1 MHRFTNAQ
9 GIELIKEYEGFSQ
22 TPYICAAGR
31 PTIGFG
37 HKIRKKDKMVL
48 LTLAEAESLL
58 IQDLFIAERAVIRAV
73 SRELTDNQFAALVS
87 FTFNLGAAALQ
98 RSCLRQKV
106 NYGQDK
112 EAAREFLR
120 WVYVGGKRLQGL
132 ANRRRA
138 EGILFLKE

>member
-1 MHRFTNAQ
+1 MHRFTSVD
-9 GIELIKEYEGFSQ
+9 GIELIKEYEGFSP
-22 TPYICAAGR
+22 TPYICAAGH

-48 LTLAEAESLL
+48 LTLVEAESLL
-58 IQDLFIAERAVIRAV
+58 TQDLFIAERAVILAI
-73 SRELTDNQFAALVS
+73 SRELTDNQFAALAS

-120 WVYVGGKRLQGL
+120 WVYAGGKRLQGL

>member
-1 MHRFTNAQ
+1 MHRFTSAQ
-9 GIELIKEYEGFSQ
+9 GIELIKEYEGFSS
-22 TPYICAAGR
+22 TAYMCAAGCL
-31 PTIGFG
+31 TIGFG
-37 HKIRKKDKMVL
+37 HKIKKKDKMVVV
-48 LTLAEAESLL
+48 TPAEAESLL

-120 WVYVGGKRLQGL
+120 WVYAGGKRLPGL

>member
-1 MHRFTNAQ
+1 MHRFTSTQ
-9 GIELIKEYEGFSQ
+9 GIELIKEYEGFSS
-22 TPYICAAGR
+22 TPYICAAGHL
-31 PTIGFG
+31 TIGFG
-37 HKIRKKDKMVL
+37 HRVRKKDKMVL

-58 IQDLFIAERAVIRAV
+58 IQDLFIAERAVIRAI
-73 SRELTDNQFAALVS
+73 SRELSDNQFAALVS

-120 WVYVGGKRLQGL
+120 WVYAGGKRLQGL

-138 EGILFLKE
+138 EGALFLKE

>member
-1 MHRFTNAQ
+1 
-9 GIELIKEYEGFSQ
+9 
-22 TPYICAAGR
+22 
-31 PTIGFG
+31 
-37 HKIRKKDKMVL
+37 MVL

-138 EGILFLKE
+138 EGVLFLKE